1 MPLATS
7 ILCPIDFSAHAD
19 RALRHAV
26 ALAGASGAHLT
37 VLTVN
42 DPLLVAATSAAGHG
56 ATLRAQVQQALADTL
71 AGIPQHATPVLP
83 ALEVATG
90 SPADEILSAAARAG
104 SDLIVMGT
112 RGLGGAS
119 KLVFGSTAERVL
131 RSSAVP
137 VLLVPEYAPDRMTVD
152 QGVTRFSV
160 RTVIAAIGLDAADGA
175 VASAAAAWARE
186 CSASLTLLHVCADIP
201 VPAWWPFAAETTRER
216 LESSMAQLDALARDV
231 EGVAPAKLE
240 VRQGA
245 VDAEIAAL
253 TVEREAGLIAISR
266 GGAHRVGSTAYRV
279 VISARVPTLVVPGAA
294 RAQ

>member
-26 ALAGASGAHLT
+26 AIAGASGAHLT

-56 ATLRAQVQQALADTL
+56 GTLRTQVQQALADTL
-71 AGIPQHATPVLP
+71 ANVPRHATPVVP

-90 SPADEILSAAARAG
+90 SPADEILNAAARAS

-131 RSSAVP
+131 RASAVP
-137 VLLVPEYAPDRMTVD
+137 VLLIPEYAPDRMTVD

-160 RTVIAAIGLDAADGA
+160 RTVIAAIGLDAADAA
-175 VASAAAAWARE
+175 VAATAAAWAHE
-186 CSASLTLLHVCADIP
+186 CSASLTLLHVCADVP
-201 VPAWWPFAAETTRER
+201 VPAWWPFAAATTRER
-216 LESSMAQLDALARDV
+216 LESAMAHLDALARDV

-266 GGAHRVGSTAYRV
+266 GGAHRLGSTAYRV
-279 VISARVPTLVVPGAA
+279 VVSARVPTLVVPGAA
-294 RAQ
+294 RTQ